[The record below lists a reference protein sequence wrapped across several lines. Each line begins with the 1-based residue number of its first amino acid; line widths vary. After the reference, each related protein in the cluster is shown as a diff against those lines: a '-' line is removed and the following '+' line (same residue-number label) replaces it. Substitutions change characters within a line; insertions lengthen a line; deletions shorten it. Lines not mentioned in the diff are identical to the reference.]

1 MTISNTRQQ
10 RLKMICAAGDKIVET
25 TGIGPSEVS
34 GYAISQAAFG
44 KKPNGDFY
52 ILHDLWLKD
61 RQAVPGAPL
70 VGMPPHAAAEL
81 EGWADHFRAEIMQR
95 VTAIVRSIA
104 VAFDQTTS
112 LRVAALERFCADQA
126 REKRAV
132 IETLV
137 ETEAELDEVRKE
149 KRGLE
154 GEVQTLRNAVQRLL
168 GRIEQLTGDTATAES
183 ASVAIDAATSDPAGD
198 GERTLLDVIA
208 DSPPP
213 ADSADAGVVPV
224 PDAG

>member
-1 MTISNTRQQ
+1 MTNSNTRQQ
-10 RLKMICAAGDKIVET
+10 RLKMISAAGDKIVET

-34 GYAISQAAFG
+34 GYAISHAAFG

-52 ILHDLWLKD
+52 ILHDLWLKE
-61 RQAVPGAPL
+61 RQAVPGAPP
-70 VGMPPHAAAEL
+70 VDMPPHAVAEL
-81 EGWADHFRAEIMQR
+81 EGWADHFKVEIMQR

-112 LRVAALERFCADQA
+112 LRVTALERFCADHA

-137 ETEAELDEVRKE
+137 ETEAELDEARKD

-154 GEVQTLRNAVQRLL
+154 GDVQTLRNAVQRLL
-168 GRIEQLTGDTATAES
+168 GRIEQLTGDAATADS
-183 ASVAIDAATSDPAGD
+183 AAVAIDAATSDPAGD

-208 DSPPP
+208 ESAPP
-213 ADSADAGVVPV
+213 ADSADADAVAVS
-224 PDAG
+224 DAG